1 MFAWFRSTANRRPRC
16 AQLGASDAQLAA
28 HSNLRKPASLL
39 DGQAG
44 RSRVGATS
52 RFESA
57 RSARNESA
65 HLRIQKATLR
75 RECWGSGRER
85 RRPDSQAFPRD
96 GRPPRAPRVSLRG
109 VRKQKRSAFR
119 TRAVSPV
126 PQPPRRSRIHGALR
140 GVPARLAS
148 GRRERRRDS
157 LAGKG
162 IFPTL
167 RDRLNSL
174 RFFLRFYNL
183 RDQHSRNQRS
193 MFSNTPSLGPN
204 KTVWMF

>member
-16 AQLGASDAQLAA
+16 AHLGASDAQLAA

-85 RRPDSQAFPRD
+85 RRPDSPAFPPE

-109 VRKQKRSAFR
+109 ERKKKRSAFR
-119 TRAVSPV
+119 T
-126 PQPPRRSRIHGALR
+126 PQSHP
-140 GVPARLAS
+140 
-148 GRRERRRDS
+148 
-157 LAGKG
+157 
-162 IFPTL
+162 
-167 RDRLNSL
+167 RLNPTAEPVSVSAILPDISVSL
-174 RFFLRFYNL
+174 SFELALPQCGQVSIRHSTFFLCSENY
-183 RDQHSRNQRS
+183 SAS
-193 MFSNTPSLGPN
+193 KP
-204 KTVWMF
+204 